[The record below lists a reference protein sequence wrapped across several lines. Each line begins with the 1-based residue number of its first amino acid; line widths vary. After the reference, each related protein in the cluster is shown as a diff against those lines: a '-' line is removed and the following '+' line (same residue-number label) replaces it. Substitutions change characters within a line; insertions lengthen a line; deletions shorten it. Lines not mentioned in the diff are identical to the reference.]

1 MRVRAQLTRLIE
13 DKQMTFRIFGAAFA
27 IAMALAAPAF
37 AHSIEL
43 GSLSLTDLWT
53 RATPPGAPTAGG
65 YLTITNSGSE
75 PDRLIAVSSPVSGKS
90 ELHIMETKDGVMT
103 MHPVDGIEIPAGGSV
118 ALAPGGFHL
127 MFITLSEPLKEGA
140 KMPVTLT
147 FEKAGSIDTFL
158 HILAIGSDG
167 PDGAA
172 AGEHQHEGH

>member
-1 MRVRAQLTRLIE
+1 MHLRTL
-13 DKQMTFRIFGAAFA
+13 GAAVA
-27 IAMALAAPAF
+27 LAMALTAPAL

-65 YLTITNSGSE
+65 YLTIANSGSE
-75 PDRLIAVSSPVSGKS
+75 ADRLIAVASPIAGRG

-118 ALAPGGFHL
+118 TIAPGGYHL
-127 MFITLSEPLKEGA
+127 MFITLSAPLSEGGE
-140 KMPVTLT
+140 MPVTLT

-158 HILAIGSDG
+158 HVLAIGSDG
-167 PDGAA
+167 PDGEA
-172 AGEHQHEGH
+172 AGGEQQHEGH